1 MDRLNLIVDV
11 GIPELLTQLAGG
23 ERKRGQWIS
32 RMVEAMHEQADVA
45 LGSDVDVLRLGLGGL
60 AGQVKGIDARVMRLE
75 QTVSAM
81 IADSHR

>member
-32 RMVEAMHEQADVA
+32 RMVEAMHEQEDVA